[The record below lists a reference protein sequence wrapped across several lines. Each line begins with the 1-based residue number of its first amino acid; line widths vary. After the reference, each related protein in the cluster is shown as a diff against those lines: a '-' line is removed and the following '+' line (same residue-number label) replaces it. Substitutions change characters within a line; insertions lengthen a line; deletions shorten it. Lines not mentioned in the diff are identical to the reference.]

1 MKKFFCLSLFILV
14 LIHGNTI
21 LAAKRAKVDEDY
33 KIKVSADHKDGLY
46 KSNEKIKFSISV
58 NKDGKAIAGK
68 KLSYAITRDGNSS
81 IKGVLTSENSS
92 LTVTTSL
99 DKPGFVLC
107 YVYYK
112 TEDGKYIRSW
122 GGAGVEPLKITAP
135 EVDKKD
141 IYAFWDAKIKMLKAL
156 PLKITKTQVA
166 VPKKYN
172 NKLECFDLRVNCPGG
187 APVSGYF
194 IKPVT
199 AKAKSLPAYISFHGA
214 GWRSARKPYNIA
226 ARNALA
232 LDINAHGVDNGKPK
246 DFYTKLKHGR
256 LKGYYHSNSD
266 NKEKNYFC
274 GMFMRV
280 YRALQFIKAQPEW
293 NGKTLIVY
301 GSSQGGAQALFAAA
315 VDPDITLAVARVPA
329 MCNHYGIL
337 EKRQSGWPRFIKL
350 DKNGKPRNK
359 DVADCAKYYD
369 VALLAPRIKSEMILT
384 AGFIDRTCSP
394 SSVYAAYNA
403 IKSKKQIINNVSAG
417 HTNPRPTTKTI
428 YNKIYK
434 KLK

>member
-1 MKKFFCLSLFILV
+1 MKKIFCLSLFA
-14 LIHGNTI
+14 LICINGIDI
-21 LAAKRAKVDEDY
+21 LAAKKTKIGEAY
-33 KIKVSADHKDGLY
+33 KIKVLADHKNGLY
-46 KSNEKIKFSISV
+46 KSGEKIDFSISF
-58 NKDGKAIAGK
+58 NKGGKAIAGK
-68 KLSYAITRDGNSS
+68 KLSYTITRGGDSS
-81 IKGVLTSENSS
+81 VKGVLTSKSS
-92 LTVTTSL
+92 PLTVTTSL
-99 DKPGFVLC
+99 GKPGFVLC

-112 TEDGKYIRSW
+112 TEDGKYIRAW

-156 PLKITKTQVA
+156 PLKVTKTPVE
-166 VPKKYN
+166 VPQKYK

-194 IKPVT
+194 IKPVK

-214 GWRSARKPYNIA
+214 GWRSASKPYSIA
-226 ARNALA
+226 LRNALA
-232 LDINAHGVDNGKPK
+232 LDINAHGIDNGKPPK
-246 DFYTKLKHGR
+246 FYTDLKNGR

-266 NKEKNYFC
+266 NKEKSYFC

-301 GSSQGGAQALFAAA
+301 GSSQGGAQTLFAAA
-315 VDPDITLAVARVPA
+315 VDPDITLAIARVPA

-337 EKRQSGWPRFIKL
+337 EKRQSGWPRFIRL

-359 DVADCAKYYD
+359 AVADCAKYYD
-369 VALLAPRIKSEMILT
+369 VALLAPRIKSKMILT

-403 IKSKKQIINNVSAG
+403 INSKKQIINNVTAG
-417 HTNPRPTTKTI
+417 HVNPRPTTKII
-428 YNKIYK
+428 YNEIYK